1 MATMNICHHN
11 FTANQTVNHPNYR
24 MTIRAF
30 QEAAQETQKTS
41 KKTTRLAESI
51 SNMLHLHIEKPTPE
65 SLNNMT
71 SSHAHVEEKHNMP
84 TLSPKEDISDK
95 WRQIQGSS
103 GWGDLLDP
111 LHPCLRREIL
121 KYGEFAQATYDAF
134 DFDSFSEHCGSCR
147 FSRNNLFSK
156 LGLDNHGYDV
166 SKYIYA
172 MSHVDVP
179 QWLKKSH
186 IMDSWSKDSNWM
198 GYVAVSDDKESR
210 RIGRRDIVV
219 AWRGTV
225 APTEWYEDLQRKLE
239 PIGEGEAKVEHGF
252 LAIYK
257 SKNEATRYNKS
268 SASEQVIKEVKKLV
282 NLYKERGEEVSI
294 TITGHSLGG
303 ALAVLN
309 AYETATL
316 VPNVPITVVSFGAPR
331 VGNIAFRDELHKK
344 GVKTLRIVVKQDFVP
359 RMPGIVLN
367 ESLQKFDDIT
377 GTLEWVY
384 THVGAELKLDV
395 RASPYL
401 KRGFNVLGY
410 HSLETYL
417 HLVDGFVSTK
427 SLFRTEARRD
437 IALVNKACDM
447 LVEEL
452 RIPHFWYQMANKGL
466 VCNNHG
472 RWVKPKRDPEDVPSP
487 TSEGQH
493 NVFHQIESN
502 YQGA

>member
-1 MATMNICHHN
+1 
-11 FTANQTVNHPNYR
+11 
-24 MTIRAF
+24 
-30 QEAAQETQKTS
+30 
-41 KKTTRLAESI
+41 
-51 SNMLHLHIEKPTPE
+51 MLHLRIEKPAPKNL
-65 SLNNMT
+65 SNMT
-71 SSHAHVEEKHNMP
+71 SSHVDVEEKHDTP

-134 DFDSFSEHCGSCR
+134 DFDSFSEYCGSCR
-147 FSRNNLFSK
+147 FSRNNLFGK

-198 GYVAVSDDKESR
+198 GYVAVSDDNESR
-210 RIGRRDIVV
+210 RIGRRDVVV

-239 PIGEGEAKVEHGF
+239 PIGEGEAKVEHRF
-252 LAIYK
+252 LGIYK
-257 SKNEATRYNKS
+257 SKNESTRYNKS
-268 SASEQVIKEVKKLV
+268 SASGQVIREVKKLV
-282 NLYKERGEEVSI
+282 NLYKERGEEVRI

-344 GVKTLRIVVKQDFVP
+344 GVKTLRIVIKQDFVP

-367 ESLQKFDDIT
+367 ESLQKFNDIT

-427 SLFRTEARRD
+427 SSFRTEARRD
-437 IALVNKACDM
+437 VALVNKVCDM

-487 TSEGQH
+487 TTTSEGQH
-493 NVFHQIESN
+493 NVFSQIQSN
-502 YQGA
+502 LQGASIIHMVLESDCALVWYDT

>member
-1 MATMNICHHN
+1 MATTNIRHHN
-11 FTANQTVNHPNYR
+11 FPINSSYQISNHR
-24 MTIRAF
+24 TTIRAF
-30 QEAAQETQKTS
+30 QEVAHDTQKSS

-51 SNMLHLHIEKPTPE
+51 SNMLHLRIEKPAPM
-65 SLNNMT
+65 SLNNIT
-71 SSHAHVEEKHNMP
+71 SSLVHVEEKHNTP

-134 DFDSFSEHCGSCR
+134 DFDSFSEYCGSCR
-147 FSRNNLFSK
+147 FSRNNLFNK

-252 LAIYK
+252 LGIYK
-257 SKNEATRYNKS
+257 SKNESTRYNKS
-268 SASEQVIKEVKKLV
+268 SASEQVIKAVKKLV
-282 NLYKERGEEVSI
+282 NLYKERGEEVSV

-309 AYETATL
+309 AYETASL
-316 VPNVPITVVSFGAPR
+316 VPDVPITVVSFGAPR

-427 SLFRTEARRD
+427 SSFRTMARRD
-437 IALVNKACDM
+437 VALVNKACDM

-487 TSEGQH
+487 TREGQH

-502 YQGA
+502 YQRA